1 MILGKQFVWSR
12 NDHATFHL
20 DAWTYLS
27 SFVVWSF
34 SLTRDGVEN
43 AQKYMKTEPKH
54 GCGGCSMKTLWTW
67 LYITSWKTGWLIIH
81 LDINSVKDNEKKIRV
96 LRTISFVSAC
106 KVLLISSWRP
116 FQFSTLFCVKA
127 VVVVPCNQ

>member
-34 SLTRDGVEN
+34 SLIRDGVEN
-43 AQKYMKTEPKH
+43 AQKYMKTEPRH

-81 LDINSVKDNEKKIRV
+81 LDINSVKDNEKNKSCVQYHLSLHVRSFLSQADV
-96 LRTISFVSAC
+96 LSNSPA
-106 KVLLISSWRP
+106 
-116 FQFSTLFCVKA
+116 LFCVKA